1 MSSNL
6 IPSQLIHRPATS
18 AELVELIGR
27 AAAIASPLE
36 LYAGGS
42 KRAVANPR
50 REAQP
55 VDLGAF
61 AGVVDYEPSEL
72 VMTVR
77 PATPLAEVEAL
88 LAKNGQMLAFEP
100 WDAGV
105 LWGTAGKSTIGGVIA
120 AGLAGPRRLS
130 AGGARDHL
138 LGFHAVSGRGE
149 AFKAGGKVVKNVT
162 GYDLSKLIAGSW
174 GQLAIMTELSLKVLP
189 APRSTVTVV
198 VEGLAAEAAVR
209 AMSTAMGSR
218 MSPAAAAFVPAQE
231 SDRSRTCLRI
241 EGFAESVAERAR
253 QLAVLLASY
262 GPVGELDAQSALS
275 FWRDVREAAALQ
287 TSEVLWRA
295 HLSPSAAADL
305 ADALDAAGADWFMDW
320 AGAALWIGAHSGKD
334 VRSLVAAHGGHAM
347 LMRAPDELRATA
359 PIRHPEAPAVA
370 ALSARVRHAFD
381 PAGILDLRRF
391 D

>member
-1 MSSNL
+1 MSGH
-6 IPSQLIHRPATS
+6 PIHRPATS
-18 AELVELIGR
+18 AELVDLISQ
-27 AAAIASPLE
+27 AAATASPLE
-36 LYAGGS
+36 FFAGGT
-42 KRAVANPR
+42 KRAVCDPK
-50 REAQP
+50 REAQAI
-55 VDLGAF
+55 DLGAF
-61 AGVVDYEPSEL
+61 AGVVDYEASEL

-120 AGLAGPRRLS
+120 AGLSGPRRLS

-198 VEGLAAEAAVR
+198 VEGLAADAAVR
-209 AMSTAMGSR
+209 AMSAAMGSR
-218 MSPAAAAFVPAQE
+218 MPPVAAGHVPARG

-241 EGFAESVAERAR
+241 EGFAESAAERAK
-253 QLAVLLASY
+253 QLAGLLEGCGSTD
-262 GPVGELDAQSALS
+262 ELDAGSALS
-275 FWRDVREAAALQ
+275 FWRDVREAAALE
-287 TSEVLWRA
+287 TSEALWRA
-295 HLSPSAAADL
+295 HLSLSAAAGL
-305 ADALDAAGADWFMDW
+305 ADALDAAGAEWLMDW
-320 AGAALWIGAHSGKD
+320 AGAALWIGAPAQTD
-334 VRSLVAAHGGHAM
+334 VRSLVAARGGHAM
-347 LMRAPDELRATA
+347 LMRAPDPLRAAT
-359 PIRHPEAPAVA
+359 PIRHPEMPAVA
-370 ALSARVRHAFD
+370 ALSARVRQAFD
-381 PAGILDLRRF
+381 PAGILDPQRF
-391 D
+391 G

>member
-1 MSSNL
+1 MSGTPIL
-6 IPSQLIHRPATS
+6 RPATS
-18 AELVELIGR
+18 AELVDLVGQ
-27 AAAIASPLE
+27 AAADASPLE
-36 LYAGGS
+36 LFAGCS
-42 KRAVANPR
+42 KRPVANPE

-61 AGVVDYEPSEL
+61 TGVVDYEPSEL

-88 LAKNGQMLAFEP
+88 LGQNGQMLAFEP

-105 LWGTAGKSTIGGVIA
+105 LWGNTGKSTIGGVIA
-120 AGLAGPRRLS
+120 AGISGPRRLS

-189 APRSTVTVV
+189 APRSSLTVL
-198 VEGLAAEAAVR
+198 VEGLSAEAAVR
-209 AMSTAMGSR
+209 AMSAATGSR
-218 MSPAAAAFVPAQE
+218 MTPAAAAHVPARG
-231 SDRSRTCLRI
+231 SDGSRTCLRI

-253 QLAVLLASY
+253 QLAVPLEGYGSAS
-262 GPVGELDAQSALS
+262 ELDAESSLS
-275 FWRDVREAAALQ
+275 FWRDIREAGALQ
-287 TSEVLWRA
+287 TSEALWRA
-295 HLSPSAAADL
+295 HLSPAAAAKL
-305 ADALDAAGADWFMDW
+305 AYALSDAGAEWVMDW
-320 AGAALWIGAHSGKD
+320 AGAALWIGASSETD

-347 LMRAPDELRATA
+347 LMRAPEALRSTT

-370 ALSARVRHAFD
+370 ALSARVRQAFD
-381 PAGILDLRRF
+381 PAGVLDPRRF
-391 D
+391 G